1 MVWFQVDIP
10 LTLGCLLMA
19 AMLDLRVFKVGLLV
33 AGIVL
38 LFSAIGVMVLGT
50 RLGMIPGNA
59 VPVLSIMV
67 WLASVLS
74 AIRRW
79 FRSKRTSEQFGSTA
93 DREMALSSGA
103 WMLNPTRGLTG
114 HIASEFRF
122 TKLISDPSGSTVY
135 GVVLGEAGWVG
146 PIELVRL
153 HEHDGKVSP
162 VRTFEHSLN
171 S

>member
-1 MVWFQVDIP
+1 
-10 LTLGCLLMA
+10 
-19 AMLDLRVFKVGLLV
+19 
-33 AGIVL
+33 
-38 LFSAIGVMVLGT
+38 
-50 RLGMIPGNA
+50 
-59 VPVLSIMV
+59 
-67 WLASVLS
+67 
-74 AIRRW
+74 
-79 FRSKRTSEQFGSTA
+79 
-93 DREMALSSGA
+93 
-103 WMLNPTRGLTG
+103 LNPTRGLTG
-114 HIASEFRF
+114 QIASEFQF